1 MDPDSDIVEMVSVTM
16 TRENMRDL
24 LVVIAINTTT
34 LDMVIDTYRDK
45 MDPIDLLGLEN
56 AFDFGTSMI
65 DTLTVICGVTNDEL
79 KEDVKS
85 FINTA
90 SRPHMDGVQIH
101 MNKSGDH
108 VDDMVKLVFKN
119 HGT

>member
-1 MDPDSDIVEMVSVTM
+1 MVEMVSITM

-34 LDMVIDTYRDK
+34 LDMVIDTYHDRL
-45 MDPIDLLGLEN
+45 DPIDLLGLEN
-56 AFDFGTSMI
+56 AFVFGQTMI
-65 DTLTVICGVTNDEL
+65 DTLTGICGVTDDEL

-85 FINTA
+85 FITNA

-101 MNKSGDH
+101 VNKSGDR